1 MAFVFTLYWVLIFY
15 FTVTITA
22 DTKQESLFL
31 YQEVAKHLRP
41 HTLRA
46 KFGVDKV
53 RNAIHCTDLPDDAG
67 LEVRW
72 RYFLFVQSSLA

>member
-1 MAFVFTLYWVLIFY
+1 MHIVYN
-15 FTVTITA
+15 
-22 DTKQESLFL
+22 

-53 RNAIHCTDLPDDAG
+53 RNAVHCTDLPDDAS
-67 LEVRW
+67 LEV
-72 RYFLFVQSSLA
+72 SLYHFMHAIYEGNFMHGWDLQCVVAEIRMLIV